1 MKQEKN
7 HNSEF
12 YEEEFSFK
20 NVISN
25 RIDDLKYLFNFK
37 KQFVLVALIGIIGGT
52 ISAWLWPISYSSR
65 TSFII
70 EDSKAGSGSLLAGL
84 AGQIGID
91 IGGAM
96 GGTTGVLAGDNV
108 LALLRSDQMIKSTL
122 LTPYPGKSAKTL
134 ADIYAESNKLKESWK
149 KYNQG
154 ELVSF
159 PEDRKVYNRLQDS
172 LLQDMVIR
180 IGEKNL
186 SVSKPDKKLGF
197 FQLIVTMP
205 DEQLSQLFSLR
216 IIEKAT
222 EFYINTKTKSQR
234 TNVERLQARADSIE
248 KLLNRKTFS
257 ASAANRVL
265 LDANPAYPIANAGI
279 ELQQRDK
286 MVLQSIY
293 GEIVKNLEIG
303 RTVLIQET
311 PTFQIVDKPELPL
324 QKNRLKYPKA
334 IILGAFFAIFFLA
347 LYLLA
352 FRKKTEARIN

>member
-1 MKQEKN
+1 MKQEQTN
-7 HNSEF
+7 NSEL
-12 YEEEFSFK
+12 YEEEFSFRT
-20 NVISN
+20 VISKWMGD
-25 RIDDLKYLFNFK
+25 IKYLFQFK
-37 KQFVLVALIGIIGGT
+37 KLFILVAAIGMLGGS
-52 ISAWLWPISYSSR
+52 IAAWLWPITYSSR

-70 EDSKAGSGSLLAGL
+70 EDTKAGGGSLLAGL
-84 AGQIGID
+84 AGQIGLD

-96 GGTTGVLAGDNV
+96 GGTSGVLAGDNV

-122 LTPYPGKSAKTL
+122 ITPYQEKGEKTL
-134 ADIYAESNKLKESWK
+134 ADVYAESNNLKESWT

-154 ELVSF
+154 NTISF
-159 PEDRKVYNRLQDS
+159 PQDRKVYTRLQDS

-180 IGEKNL
+180 IAEKNL

-216 IIEKAT
+216 IIDKAT
-222 EFYINTKTKSQR
+222 EFYVYTKTKSQR

-248 KLLNRKTFS
+248 RLLNRKTYS

-265 LDANPAYPIANAGI
+265 LDANPAFPTANPGI

-293 GEIVKNLEIG
+293 GEILKNLEIG

-324 QKNRLKYPKA
+324 QKNKLKYSKA
-334 IILGAFFAIFFLA
+334 MVLGAFFSLFFLA

-352 FRKKTEARIN
+352 FRKKA

>member
-1 MKQEKN
+1 MKQEQTN
-7 HNSEF
+7 NSEL
-12 YEEEFSFK
+12 YEEEFSFRT
-20 NVISN
+20 VISKW
-25 RIDDLKYLFNFK
+25 IGDIKYLFQFK
-37 KQFVLVALIGIIGGT
+37 KLFILVAAIGILGGS
-52 ISAWLWPISYSSR
+52 IAAWLWPITYSSR

-70 EDSKAGSGSLLAGL
+70 EDTKAGGGSLLAGL
-84 AGQIGID
+84 AGQIGLD

-96 GGTTGVLAGDNV
+96 GGTSGVLAGDNV

-122 LTPYPGKSAKTL
+122 ITPYQEQGEKTL
-134 ADIYAESNKLKESWK
+134 ADVYAESNNLKESWT

-154 ELVSF
+154 KLISF
-159 PEDRKVYNRLQDS
+159 PQDRKVYTRLQDS

-180 IGEKNL
+180 IAEKNL

-216 IIEKAT
+216 IIDKAT
-222 EFYINTKTKSQR
+222 EFYVYTKTKSQR

-248 KLLNRKTFS
+248 RLLNRKTYS

-265 LDANPAYPIANAGI
+265 LDANPAFPTANPGI

-293 GEIVKNLEIG
+293 GEILKNLEIG

-324 QKNRLKYPKA
+324 QKNKLKYSKA
-334 IILGAFFAIFFLA
+334 MVLGAFFSLFFLA

-352 FRKKTEARIN
+352 FRKKA

>member
-1 MKQEKN
+1 MKQEQTN
-7 HNSEF
+7 NSEL
-12 YEEEFSFK
+12 YEEEFSFRT
-20 NVISN
+20 VISKW
-25 RIDDLKYLFNFK
+25 IGDIKYLFQFK
-37 KQFVLVALIGIIGGT
+37 RLFILVAAIGILGGS
-52 ISAWLWPISYSSR
+52 IAAWLWPITYSSR

-70 EDSKAGSGSLLAGL
+70 EDTKAGGGSLLAGL
-84 AGQIGID
+84 AGQIGLD

-96 GGTTGVLAGDNV
+96 GGTSGVLAGDNV

-122 LTPYPGKSAKTL
+122 ITPYQEKGEKTL
-134 ADIYAESNKLKESWK
+134 ADVYAESNKLKESWT

-154 ELVSF
+154 KLISF
-159 PEDRKVYNRLQDS
+159 PQDRKVYTRLQDS

-180 IGEKNL
+180 IAEKNL

-216 IIEKAT
+216 IIDKAT
-222 EFYINTKTKSQR
+222 EFYVYTKTKSQR

-248 KLLNRKTFS
+248 RLLNRKTYS

-265 LDANPAYPIANAGI
+265 LDANPAFPTANPGI

-293 GEIVKNLEIG
+293 GEILKNLEIG

-324 QKNRLKYPKA
+324 QKNKLKYSKA
-334 IILGAFFAIFFLA
+334 MVLGAFFSLFFLA

-352 FRKKTEARIN
+352 FRKRA

>member
-1 MKQEKN
+1 L
-7 HNSEF
+7 

-20 NVISN
+20 NVISKW
-25 RIDDLKYLFNFK
+25 IGDIKYLFQFK
-37 KQFVLVALIGIIGGT
+37 KLFILVAAIGMLGGS
-52 ISAWLWPISYSSR
+52 IAAWLWPITYSSR

-70 EDSKAGSGSLLAGL
+70 EDTKAGGGSLLAGL
-84 AGQIGID
+84 AGQIGLD

-96 GGTTGVLAGDNV
+96 GGTSGVLAGDNV

-122 LTPYPGKSAKTL
+122 ITPYQDQGEKTL
-134 ADIYAESNKLKESWK
+134 ADVYAESNKLKESWA

-154 ELVSF
+154 KLISF
-159 PEDRKVYNRLQDS
+159 PQDRKVYTRLQDS

-180 IGEKNL
+180 IAEKNL

-216 IIEKAT
+216 IIDKAT
-222 EFYINTKTKSQR
+222 EFYVYTKTKSQR

-248 KLLNRKTFS
+248 RLLNRKTYS

-265 LDANPAYPIANAGI
+265 LDANPAFPTANPGI

-293 GEIVKNLEIG
+293 GEILKNLEIG

-324 QKNRLKYPKA
+324 QKNKLKYSKA
-334 IILGAFFAIFFLA
+334 MVLGAFFSLFFLA

-352 FRKKTEARIN
+352 FRKRA

>member
-1 MKQEKN
+1 MKQEQN
-7 HNSEF
+7 NNSEL
-12 YEEEFSFK
+12 YEEEFSFRT
-20 NVISN
+20 VISKW
-25 RIDDLKYLFNFK
+25 IGDIKYLFQFK
-37 KQFVLVALIGIIGGT
+37 KLFILVAAIGMLGGS
-52 ISAWLWPISYSSR
+52 IAAWLWPITYSSR

-70 EDSKAGSGSLLAGL
+70 EDTKAGGGSLLAGL
-84 AGQIGID
+84 AGQIGLD

-96 GGTTGVLAGDNV
+96 GGTSGVLAGDNV

-122 LTPYPGKSAKTL
+122 ITPYQDQGEKTL
-134 ADIYAESNKLKESWK
+134 ADVYAESNKLKESWT

-154 ELVSF
+154 KLISF
-159 PEDRKVYNRLQDS
+159 PQDRKVYTRLQDS

-180 IGEKNL
+180 IAEKNL

-216 IIEKAT
+216 IIDKAT
-222 EFYINTKTKSQR
+222 EFYVYTKTKSQR

-248 KLLNRKTFS
+248 RLLNRKTYS

-265 LDANPAYPIANAGI
+265 LDANPAFPTANPGI

-293 GEIVKNLEIG
+293 GEILKNLEIG

-324 QKNRLKYPKA
+324 QKNKLKYSKA
-334 IILGAFFAIFFLA
+334 MVLGAFFSLFFLA

-352 FRKKTEARIN
+352 FRKRD

>member
-1 MKQEKN
+1 MKQEQTN
-7 HNSEF
+7 NSEL

-20 NVISN
+20 NVISKW
-25 RIDDLKYLFNFK
+25 IGDIKYLFQFK
-37 KQFVLVALIGIIGGT
+37 KLFILVAAIGILGGS
-52 ISAWLWPISYSSR
+52 IAAWLWPITYSSR

-70 EDSKAGSGSLLAGL
+70 EDTKAGGGSLLAGL
-84 AGQIGID
+84 AGQIGLD

-96 GGTTGVLAGDNV
+96 GGTSGVLAGDNV

-122 LTPYPGKSAKTL
+122 ITPYQEQGEKTL
-134 ADIYAESNKLKESWK
+134 ADVYAESNKLKESWA

-154 ELVSF
+154 KLISF
-159 PEDRKVYNRLQDS
+159 PQDRKVYNRLQDS

-180 IGEKNL
+180 IAEKNL

-216 IIEKAT
+216 IIDKAT
-222 EFYINTKTKSQR
+222 EFYVYTKTKSQR

-248 KLLNRKTFS
+248 RLLNRKTYS

-265 LDANPAYPIANAGI
+265 LDANPAFPTANPGI

-293 GEIVKNLEIG
+293 GEILKNLEIG

-324 QKNRLKYPKA
+324 QKNKLKYSKA
-334 IILGAFFAIFFLA
+334 MVLGAFFSLFFLA

-352 FRKKTEARIN
+352 FRKRD

>member
-1 MKQEKN
+1 MKQEQTN
-7 HNSEF
+7 NSEF

-20 NVISN
+20 SVISK
-25 RIDDLKYLFNFK
+25 RIDDIKYLFQFK
-37 KQFVLVALIGIIGGT
+37 KLFILVAAIGMLGGS
-52 ISAWLWPISYSSR
+52 IAAWLWPITYSSR

-70 EDSKAGSGSLLAGL
+70 EDTKAGGGSLLAGL
-84 AGQIGID
+84 AGQIGLD

-96 GGTTGVLAGDNV
+96 GGTSGVLAGDNV

-122 LTPYPGKSAKTL
+122 LTPYQEKGEKTL
-134 ADIYAESNKLKESWK
+134 ADVYAESNNLKESWT

-154 ELVSF
+154 NTISF
-159 PEDRKVYNRLQDS
+159 PQDRKVYTRLQDS

-180 IGEKNL
+180 IAEKNL

-205 DEQLSQLFSLR
+205 NEQLSQLFSLR
-216 IIEKAT
+216 IIDKAT
-222 EFYINTKTKSQR
+222 EFYVYTKTKSQR

-248 KLLNRKTFS
+248 RLLNRKTYS

-265 LDANPAYPIANAGI
+265 LDANPAFPTANPGI

-293 GEIVKNLEIG
+293 GEILKNLEIG

-324 QKNRLKYPKA
+324 QKNKLKYSKA
-334 IILGAFFAIFFLA
+334 MVLGAFFSLFFLA

-352 FRKKTEARIN
+352 FRKKA